1 MVGWFGRLRRRDDR
15 GASLVEFALVMPLL
29 VLLLVGI
36 VEAAWAFANNLDARH
51 GAREGARLVAVDY
64 NPNGNSGN
72 AQRDDIIAEVCS
84 RMDMAGSGASTLVE
98 FTRADLDGN
107 GSSTDVGD
115 GATVTITTV
124 HDDLTGLLGAFGS
137 INLGSTVETRLEQDA
152 GWSLTAV
159 GGDPCP

>member
-1 MVGWFGRLRRRDDR
+1 MVGRRKLMRGKDDR

-29 VLLLVGI
+29 IVLVMGI
-36 VEAAWAFANNLDARH
+36 VEASWAFANNLDVRH
-51 GAREGARLVAVDY
+51 GAREGARLIAVDY

-72 AQRDDIIAEVCS
+72 AQRDDIVAEICS
-84 RMDMAGSGASTLVE
+84 RMDLAASPALTRVE
-98 FTRADLDGN
+98 FT
-107 GSSTDVGD
+107 STGLDVGD

-137 INLGSTVETRLEQDA
+137 ITLSSTVETRLEQPA
-152 GWSLTAV
+152 GWSLTAP